1 MKYSHIFI
9 FIVIAITFVVGLWL
23 YPQMPE
29 RMASHWNIQGEVDG
43 YLPKF
48 WGIFLFP
55 MIMAGLAILFE
66 YIIPRIDP
74 FKKNYES
81 FRKYYDGFVV
91 ALILF
96 LVFIYKL
103 TILWSLGLRFDIG
116 QLITPAIGAL
126 FYYIGSILPHV
137 KRNWFMGIRTPWT
150 MSSDSVWEKTHK
162 RGGMLFKAAGIIII
176 LSILTPKLLFPL
188 ILIPAIGIAVYL
200 IAYSYLLYRKEKT
213 A

>member
-1 MKYSHIFI
+1 MKYSRIFI
-9 FIVIAITFVVGLWL
+9 FIVIATTFVVGLWL

-29 RMASHWNIQGEVDG
+29 RMASHWNTQGEVDG

-48 WGIFLFP
+48 WGIFLLP
-55 MIMAGLAILFE
+55 MIMIVLALLFE
-66 YIIPRIDP
+66 YVIPNIDP

-103 TILWSLGLRFDIG
+103 TILWSLGFRFDIG
-116 QLITPAIGAL
+116 QLITPAIGAF
-126 FYYIGSILPHV
+126 FYYIGSMLPHV

-150 MSSDSVWEKTHK
+150 MSSNSVWEKTHK
-162 RGGMLFKAAGIIII
+162 RGGILFKAAGIIIV
-176 LSILTPKLLFPL
+176 LSILAPKFLFPL
-188 ILIPAIGIAVYL
+188 IIIPAISITVYL
-200 IAYSYLLYRKEKT
+200 VVYSYLLYRKEKT